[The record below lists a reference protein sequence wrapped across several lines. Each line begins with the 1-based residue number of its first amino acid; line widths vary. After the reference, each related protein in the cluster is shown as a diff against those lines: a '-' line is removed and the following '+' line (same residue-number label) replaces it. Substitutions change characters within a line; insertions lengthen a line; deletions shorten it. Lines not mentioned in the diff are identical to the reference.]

1 MNSLRRQIVT
11 LLTVWLVAFPLP
23 PLSRIN
29 FGRFLTPQA
38 AAQANIGTDQ
48 IRDVN
53 HSVWQSLFGQ
63 PFDDNTSIY
72 WLDEVLTSDETYATG
87 TTPSGNTFA
96 LAISDSRYSQG
107 IGNNSDR
114 LEVCAAVLVSA
125 LAMKPVVVFVVTS
138 SLPGDLTRRSRVMV
152 VGELPSDSVLF
163 SNARSAATTDSE
175 SDALAQFLRET
186 EQAAPADPYCSS
198 RCRALKILRDALT
211 EALYNSAKS
220 AAEAELDRLVDAAGD
235 QLDLDLADAQSNFN
249 NAIAGVAIVYGIAIA
264 GCFASGP
271 AFWLCQATAIALA
284 AAATLG
290 AMLARAAAVLAARNR
305 YDAAVAAASAQ
316 FDERMMQARRDR
328 DARTKFAE
336 GELKCCLAACEGV
349 ECDPL
354 PSLGPP
360 PTQQ

>member
-1 MNSLRRQIVT
+1 MHSIRRQLVT
-11 LLTVWLVAFPLP
+11 LLAVWLVAFPLP
-23 PLSRIN
+23 PLARTN
-29 FGRFLTPQA
+29 VGQFLTPPA
-38 AAQANIGTDQ
+38 AAQANLSTDQ
-48 IRDVN
+48 LRDVN

-72 WLDEVLTSDETYATG
+72 WLDEVLTSVDTYATG

-96 LAISDSRYSQG
+96 LAISESRYSQTV
-107 IGNNSDR
+107 GNNSDR
-114 LEVCAAVLVSA
+114 LEMCAAVLVSA

-138 SLPGDLTRRSRVMV
+138 NLPGDLSQRSRVMV
-152 VGELPSDSVLF
+152 VGELPSDSALF
-163 SNARSAATTDSE
+163 SNSRSSSTTDSE
-175 SDALAQFLRET
+175 SDDIAQFLREA

-198 RCRALKILRDALT
+198 RCRTLKILRDALA
-211 EALYNSAKS
+211 EALYNSAKT

-235 QLDLDLADAQSNFN
+235 QLDQDLADARFNFN
-249 NAIAGVAIVYGIAIA
+249 ITMSGIALVYGIAIA

-284 AAATLG
+284 ASATLG
-290 AMLARAAAVLAARNR
+290 AMLARAAAILAARNR

-316 FDERMMQARRDR
+316 YDERMMQARRDR